1 MNTIVTPINDE
12 YEYLQYNEQLRIIH
26 SKSDDMFQ
34 MQSIINACQSNKPA
48 RHWFENQSSKELIS
62 YINATG
68 GIPTVEKLYEKRDDL
83 PNGLRGYY
91 VHRLLVNHIAIWCSP
106 SYSFDIMKLLDS
118 YFEQKRN
125 QLQEQINELKFQ
137 NDMKEM
143 SIDWHKSRIYEK
155 DSEINIQQIRINN
168 QQNQIDNLI
177 PRTVPNNHEHDYIF
191 FIWKESIPDTPT
203 HVKLHLV
210 RRHFDSLSRIRNHFN
225 NQEENWFF
233 RDNLPISMSCN
244 RDIKNLIH
252 ENFNEND
259 MRIDKCVVYARIELL
274 KQLHEMI
281 EMYFNDFQYFE

>member
-143 SIDWHKSRIYEK
+143 SIDWHKSRIYE
-155 DSEINIQQIRINN
+155 
-168 QQNQIDNLI
+168 
-177 PRTVPNNHEHDYIF
+177 
-191 FIWKESIPDTPT
+191 
-203 HVKLHLV
+203 
-210 RRHFDSLSRIRNHFN
+210 
-225 NQEENWFF
+225 
-233 RDNLPISMSCN
+233 
-244 RDIKNLIH
+244 
-252 ENFNEND
+252 
-259 MRIDKCVVYARIELL
+259 
-274 KQLHEMI
+274 
-281 EMYFNDFQYFE
+281 FQ